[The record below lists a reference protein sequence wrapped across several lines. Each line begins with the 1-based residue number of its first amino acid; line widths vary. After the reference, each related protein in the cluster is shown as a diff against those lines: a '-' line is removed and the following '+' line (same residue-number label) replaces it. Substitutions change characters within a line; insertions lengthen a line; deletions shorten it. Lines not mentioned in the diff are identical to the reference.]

1 MKNKFYLT
9 EFQYFDGEDTV
20 TFNIVDL
27 NKSRDII
34 TVAVTRQGKI
44 SLIDYD
50 LRSDDGGLFFEYGVN
65 YTRININDFE
75 EIPE

>member
-1 MKNKFYLT
+1 MKNKFYLH

-27 NKSRDII
+27 NENRDTI

-50 LRSDDGGLFFEYGVN
+50 LRSDNAGLFFEYGVN
-65 YTRININDFE
+65 YTRINIDDFE
-75 EIPE
+75 EAE